1 MSMSLAEQR
10 DVAPPAAPAGAE
22 DLEGILAA
30 QRSAFLR
37 EGPPSLEKR
46 LAALDT
52 LKRILLDNREAFI
65 EAIASDFGHR
75 SRHETMLADIAPSI
89 EGIKHTRKHLAGWM
103 KPERRPTSVNFLLAK
118 ARIIRQPLGAVGIIS
133 PWNYPVYLA
142 FSPMAA
148 ALAAGNRV
156 MLKPSEYTPA
166 TSALM
171 ARLLSA
177 AFPRDQVAT
186 VLGGPEVG
194 ERFSRLA
201 FDHLLFTG
209 ATSVGRHV
217 MRAAAENLV
226 PVTLELGGKSPV
238 IVDGDYPMEKAVGS
252 IVTGKLL
259 NSGQTCIAPDYV
271 FVPEGRANEFVD
283 LARQQV
289 ARMYPTIKD
298 NPDYTSVV
306 NRRHYER
313 LKGLV
318 EDARAKGAKIVEI
331 NPANEHLEQQAAHKI
346 APTLILDPTDDMK
359 VMQDEIFGPVMP
371 VKTYSRLEQ
380 AIEYV
385 NAHPR
390 PLALYYFSDDAART
404 EQVLTRTTS
413 GGACV
418 NDTVMHVAQ
427 EDLPFGGVGPSG
439 MGAYHGR
446 EGFLTF
452 SHSKSVLHQSKWNFA
467 ALVRPPYGKLIDR
480 VLGTILK

>member
-1 MSMSLAEQR
+1 MSLAEQR
-10 DVAPPAAPAGAE
+10 DVAQPSAPAGPDELQA
-22 DLEGILAA
+22 ILVA

-37 EGPPSLEKR
+37 EGAPSLEKR

-52 LKRILLDNREAFI
+52 LKGILLDNRDAFI
-65 EAIASDFGHR
+65 EAVASDFGHR
-75 SRHETMLADIAPSI
+75 SRHETMLADIAPSL
-89 EGIKHTRKHLAGWM
+89 EGIKHTRKHLARWM
-103 KPERRPTSVNFLLAK
+103 KPERRPTSINFLLAK
-118 ARIIRQPLGAVGIIS
+118 ARIIRQPLGVVGIIS

-142 FSPMAA
+142 FSPIAA

-171 ARLLSA
+171 ARLFSA
-177 AFPRDQVAT
+177 AFPREQVAT
-186 VLGGPEVG
+186 ILGGPEVG
-194 ERFSRLA
+194 ERFSHLA

-259 NSGQTCIAPDYV
+259 NAGQTCIAPDYV

-283 LARQQV
+283 LTRQQV
-289 ARMYPTIKD
+289 ARMYPTLKD

-313 LKGLV
+313 LKGLI
-318 EDARAKGAKIVEI
+318 EDARAKGAKVVEI
-331 NPANEHLEQQAAHKI
+331 NPANEHLDQQAAHKI

-359 VMQDEIFGPVMP
+359 VMQDEIFGPVLP
-371 VKTYSRLEQ
+371 VKTYSRLDQ
-380 AIEYV
+380 AIDYV
-385 NAHPR
+385 NGHAR
-390 PLALYYFSDDAART
+390 PLALYYFGEDAARAD
-404 EQVLTRTTS
+404 EVLARTTS

-418 NDTVMHVAQ
+418 NDTMMHIAQ
-427 EDLPFGGVGPSG
+427 ENLPFGGVGPSG

-452 SHSKSVLHQSKWNFA
+452 SHSKSVLHQSKWNLA

-480 VLGTILK
+480 VLASLLK